1 MESDHRLRVLLV
13 EDHPAI
19 ARQLQ
24 EVLRDCSPLRVT
36 WVASLATALSHLQV
50 AAVDLVLLD
59 LGLPDSQGLDTVA
72 RVAQDYPT
80 LPIVVLTAHDEQL
93 AIAALHAGAQDYL
106 QKDAID
112 AGTLVRAIRYA
123 CERKRA
129 EAALREAHEY
139 IAQVVQSVQDGII
152 VYDRELRH
160 HVWNSAMQALSGV
173 PAALVVGR
181 HAREAPPPWG
191 EATMVAT
198 LQRAL
203 AGAVIIV
210 PDLAYRKSDDGRNG
224 WLVATFGP
232 LRDAHGA
239 VIGVI
244 GSVRDITPHKEA
256 EELLRSQAMVDDLTG
271 LYNRRG
277 FLALAPQCL
286 RMADRNR
293 QASLLMF
300 ADLDGLKAI
309 NDTLGHAAG
318 DQALRDVATLL
329 RQTFRTADLLAR
341 LGGDEFA
348 VLVADTPFASRNT
361 VLERLAAG
369 LRAQRPLSLSLGVA
383 GYDRTRPCSIED
395 LLARADAAMYEQ
407 KRHKQRT
414 AGRELQPDEDGLSAG
429 TRQTGAR

>member
-1 MESDHRLRVLLV
+1 LRV
-13 EDHPAI
+13 A
-19 ARQLQ
+19 
-24 EVLRDCSPLRVT
+24 
-36 WVASLATALSHLQV
+36 WVASLATALSYLQV

-59 LGLPDSQGLDTVA
+59 LGLPDSQGLDTVT
-72 RVAQDYPT
+72 RVAQDYPA

-106 QKDAID
+106 RKDAID
-112 AGTLVRAIRYA
+112 AGMLVRAIRYA

-139 IAQVVQSVQDGII
+139 ISQVVQSVQDGII
-152 VYDRELRH
+152 VYDRELRY

-173 PAALVVGR
+173 PAAQVVGR
-181 HAREAPPPWG
+181 HARKAPPPWG
-191 EATMVAT
+191 EATMITT

-210 PDLAYRKSDDGRNG
+210 PEFAYRKPDDGRNR
-224 WLVATFGP
+224 WLAATFGP
-232 LRDAHGA
+232 LRGARGA

-244 GSVRDITPHKEA
+244 GSVRDVTLHKEA
-256 EELLRSQAMVDDLTG
+256 EKLLRSQAMVDDLTG

-286 RMADRNR
+286 RIADRNR

-329 RQTFRTADLLAR
+329 QQTFRTADVLAR

-348 VLVADTPFASRNT
+348 VLVADTPFASRDT
-361 VLERLAAG
+361 VLARLAAS
-369 LRAQRPLSLSLGVA
+369 LRAHNADAARPLSLSLGVV
-383 GYDRTRPCSIED
+383 GYDRTRPCSVED

-407 KRHKQRT
+407 KRDKQR
-414 AGRELQPDEDGLSAG
+414 AANRELQPNEDSLSA
-429 TRQTGAR
+429 RPQRTGAR